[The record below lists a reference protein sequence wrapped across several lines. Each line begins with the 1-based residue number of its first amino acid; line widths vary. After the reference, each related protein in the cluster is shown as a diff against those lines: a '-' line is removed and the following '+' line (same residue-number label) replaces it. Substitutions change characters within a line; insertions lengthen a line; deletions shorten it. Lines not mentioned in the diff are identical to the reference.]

1 MASFNQK
8 RIALLVQTSTSWSRQ
23 VLAGVA
29 EQSLE
34 KGVCEFWIEPRGFYE
49 SMTLP
54 PDWSGDGIICRLT
67 DQKLAD
73 AIERRGIPA
82 VNVSWLGTHSAKIPK
97 VVSDEAACGQLA
109 AEFLIE
115 RGWTNFGV
123 VGYPPGLDYS
133 GLVEQAFCE
142 RLAVAGHT
150 TSSFEHQSDFGQLN
164 IGDQLSSIAVWLLS
178 LPKPAA
184 ILVWTTTIGHEITV
198 ACRRLRLSVPDDIAI
213 LAIELDPLISALAP
227 TPIAF
232 IDQSPRQVGARA
244 LQLLLDLID
253 GHAPPDEPILI
264 PPRRIAERT
273 SVGTVFVEDPLVRSA
288 VQFMREQIGFPIQV
302 SDVATAVSTS
312 RRVLEQRFEKALKC
326 SPAEVIRRSK
336 LTHAMHLLG
345 ETALTVS
352 EVALRTGF
360 LHTETFLRFFKREAG
375 FTPTE
380 FRSKA
385 TKVRPETFEED

>member
-1 MASFNQK
+1 MANFNQK

-29 EQSLE
+29 EQALE

-54 PDWSGDGIICRLT
+54 PDWAGDGIICRLT
-67 DQKLAD
+67 DQHLVD
-73 AIERRGIPA
+73 AIERRGLPA
-82 VNVSWLGTHSAKIPK
+82 VNVSWLGTHSSKIPK
-97 VVSDEAACGQLA
+97 VVSDEAACGKLA

-123 VGYPPGLDYS
+123 VGYPPRLNYS
-133 GLVEQAFCE
+133 GQVERAFCE
-142 RLAVAGHT
+142 RLATEGHT

-178 LPKPAA
+178 LPKPVA
-184 ILVWTTTIGHEITV
+184 ILVWTTTIGHEITLT
-198 ACRRLRLSVPDDIAI
+198 CRKLRLSVPDDVAI
-213 LAIELDPLISALAP
+213 LAIELDPLISSLAP

-244 LQLLLDLID
+244 LELLLDLID
-253 GHAPPDEPILI
+253 GNAPPGEPILI
-264 PPRRIAERT
+264 PPRCIAERT
-273 SVGTVFVEDPLVRSA
+273 SVGTIFVQDTMVRNA
-288 VQFMREQIGFPIQV
+288 VQFMRDRIGFPIQV
-302 SDVATAVSTS
+302 SDVATAVATS

-375 FTPTE
+375 VTPTE
-380 FRSKA
+380 FRSKSP
-385 TKVRPETFEED
+385 KVRQRAFEED